1 MTEDAHELV
10 CSRCGGVRDR
20 PGQRYC
26 RKCHNRAK
34 RERDA
39 RLKQALAICKRAGLT
54 IVATDSGFA
63 NVPVERMDATPRT
76 GQTDD

>member
-26 RKCHNRAK
+26 RKCHNAAANARN
-34 RERDA
+34 A
-39 RLKQALAICKRAGLT
+39 RLRKAMQICKRAGLT
-54 IVATDSGFA
+54 VVATDSGFVS
-63 NVPVERMDATPRT
+63 VPLERMDATPRT
-76 GQTDD
+76 VQTDD